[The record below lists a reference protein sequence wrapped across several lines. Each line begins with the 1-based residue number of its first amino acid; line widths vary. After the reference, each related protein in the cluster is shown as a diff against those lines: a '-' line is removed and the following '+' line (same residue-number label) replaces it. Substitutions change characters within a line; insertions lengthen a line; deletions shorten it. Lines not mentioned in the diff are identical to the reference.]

1 MAYFPMFVQLKK
13 KKCLVIGGGKIALR
27 KIEVLKDFEADITV
41 IAPEMI
47 TQIRQIDQICRIFR
61 TFMEKDFN
69 EADFV
74 IAATDDQKTNHE
86 ISQICRRKKIPV
98 NAVDQK
104 EDCSFIFPSYVKE
117 GEVVAAF
124 SSGGQ
129 SPLITQ
135 YLKEKIKPDLNK
147 ELGQLA
153 QILGSLRK
161 LAKSCIAT
169 EQERKA
175 FYKELLQIGLEDIDS
190 LEEQRI
196 NEIIQKYISER
207 NRGTVKMER
216 TRRLR
221 ISNYMRDMVR
231 ENHVRIDELIYPIFV
246 TEGENIKHP
255 VESMPGI
262 YQYSLDR
269 LSEEINRI
277 KEAGIKAILIF
288 GIPDH
293 KDEVGSGAY
302 AEDGIVPKAIRQI
315 KKEYEELLIIAD
327 VCLCE
332 YTSHGH
338 CGLVKDGVILN
349 DETLPLLAKAS
360 VSYAKAG
367 ADIIAPSDM
376 MDLRVKAIREA
387 LDEAGFVYTP
397 IMSYSAKF
405 ASGYYGPFRDAAHS
419 APGFGDR
426 KTYQMDPANGQE
438 ALREIGE
445 DIEEG
450 ADLIIAKPALAYMD
464 IMKEA
469 SMKYNIPIVAYN
481 VSGEYAMVKA
491 AAANGWIDEKKIVM
505 ENMVGLKRAGAK
517 MIITYHALDVAKW
530 LKEEER

>member
-1 MAYFPMFVQLKK
+1 
-13 KKCLVIGGGKIALR
+13 
-27 KIEVLKDFEADITV
+27 
-41 IAPEMI
+41 
-47 TQIRQIDQICRIFR
+47 
-61 TFMEKDFN
+61 
-69 EADFV
+69 
-74 IAATDDQKTNHE
+74 
-86 ISQICRRKKIPV
+86 
-98 NAVDQK
+98 
-104 EDCSFIFPSYVKE
+104 
-117 GEVVAAF
+117 
-124 SSGGQ
+124 
-129 SPLITQ
+129 
-135 YLKEKIKPDLNK
+135 
-147 ELGQLA
+147 
-153 QILGSLRK
+153 
-161 LAKSCIAT
+161 
-169 EQERKA
+169 
-175 FYKELLQIGLEDIDS
+175 
-190 LEEQRI
+190 
-196 NEIIQKYISER
+196 
-207 NRGTVKMER
+207 MER

-221 ISNYMRDMVR
+221 TSNYMRDMVR

-262 YQYSLDR
+262 YQHSLDR

-376 MDLRVKAIREA
+376 MDLRVKAIREV

-491 AAANGWIDEKKIVM
+491 AAKLGYVDEAEILCEM
-505 ENMVGLKRAGAK
+505 AASAYRAGVDIYMSYYAK
-517 MIITYHALDVAKW
+517 EIAHFMDEGRIG
-530 LKEEER
+530 